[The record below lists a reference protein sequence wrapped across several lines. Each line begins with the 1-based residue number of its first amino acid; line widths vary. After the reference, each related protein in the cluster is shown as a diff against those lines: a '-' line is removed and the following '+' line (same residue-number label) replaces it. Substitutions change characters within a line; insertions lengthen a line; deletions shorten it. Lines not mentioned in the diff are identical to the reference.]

1 MLGDPKTAGGAF
13 SWALLGVGGS
23 IVALLIAYLF
33 PSVIPGK
40 SAATRL

>member
-1 MLGDPKTAGGAF
+1 MDLPSSGSGAMHWILLGLGGA
-13 SWALLGVGGS
+13 

-33 PSVIPGK
+33 PSLIPAK

>member
-1 MLGDPKTAGGAF
+1 MDVPGSGTGAMHAIVLGASA
-13 SWALLGVGGS
+13 A

-33 PSVIPGK
+33 PSIIPAK